1 MPKTPRPSVASA
13 SSGSGGAFVLA
24 DVLDFLEKRH
34 FNVPA
39 ALRKACPS
47 KPPLERRTASS
58 LKALE
63 SVEFKWALT
72 LLSELKE
79 RERRALARFVEK
91 RASGGSNT
99 AGGAGTS
106 TPLEPGGGSQL
117 AAHESESDDEAGGLM
132 GAPSVRGG
140 KWPEDVRYTND
151 YVWGDDVPAELQ
163 AKYRPLD
170 VRRRAVRPC
179 PRTFAAAIDDAD
191 HPAYGE
197 CGLFAR
203 RSLPHG
209 AWVIDYVGGVSLGAN
224 EDRSSDYV
232 CDVRPAPS

>member
-1 MPKTPRPSVASA
+1 M
-13 SSGSGGAFVLA
+13 GSEG
-24 DVLDFLEKRH
+24 
-34 FNVPA
+34 
-39 ALRKACPS
+39 
-47 KPPLERRTASS
+47 
-58 LKALE
+58 ALE
-63 SVEFKWALT
+63 TTQFELVDCRD
-72 LLSELKE
+72 LKE
-79 RERRALARFVEK
+79 EEEVKVEY
-91 RASGGSNT
+91 N
-99 AGGAGTS
+99 
-106 TPLEPGGGSQL
+106 
-117 AAHESESDDEAGGLM
+117 
-132 GAPSVRGG
+132 
-140 KWPEDVRYTND
+140 
-151 YVWGDDVPAELQ
+151 AELQ